1 MSTFKMNDLPNCGYL
16 PILSVMFVLVLFGLR
31 PIVAEDTASLFDG
44 KTLNGWQ
51 TIDADKQWWA
61 VTDNLITGGSL
72 ETTVPHNTFL
82 ATQESF
88 ANFELTLKIRI
99 RGAGGFINSGVQM
112 RSVRVPDS
120 SEMSGYQ
127 VDAGDDWW
135 GKLYDESRRN
145 KVIAEAA
152 NLGAVNSS
160 IHKDEWNEYRILAE
174 GPRIRSWINGVPAID
189 YTESD
194 PNIPL
199 DGHIGIQVHGGG
211 KAMVQVKD
219 VTIKRLPA
227 TEAAMTWEKLR
238 SAKSPDE
245 PWTAAEERLGFRVP
259 DGFEVELVAEESEGV
274 GKFVAAM
281 FDSAGRLWTM
291 TALEYP
297 VDANENAEASRQLFA
312 TGGVDKILVIDKPFG
327 KQVSKPRVFAEGLV
341 MPLGVLPYKDGAFV
355 QYGNDI
361 RFYRDSDGDGRADE
375 HDVVLTGFGTQDSHL
390 FPHQFTRAPGA
401 YILTAQG
408 LFNYST
414 VRRPDGS
421 PFASGEKE
429 IPFVQCKLSR
439 FTPSGSQFE
448 NLTAG
453 PNNIWG
459 LTISREGETWLQ
471 EANDIG
477 YPIIPYEPSGYYAT
491 GSRDLLQPYQ
501 PLMPPPL
508 APAQM
513 GGTGL
518 SGLALADDR
527 NGWPVPWGVRD
538 AQPDASKT
546 FYVANPITSRIQMI
560 QATFD
565 GTRYVYQK
573 QSDFLTSRDPKF
585 RPVAIE
591 FGPDGCLYVTDWY
604 NKIISHNEVPRN
616 HPERDKI
623 RGRIWRIR
631 HQSQPHPDSV
641 DIKSLAGDDLIQRL
655 GDDNAAVAKFAWQEI
670 VDRGASEL
678 APKLIQIV
686 DSSTLP
692 DDQRLGAL
700 WALEGLQ
707 PIPVPTLVSLAADEN
722 PNIRHEAA
730 RIAGVQTMSSDEF
743 ISIASPLID
752 DPSPRVR
759 AAIGDA
765 LRRVKHVDN
774 DVVSLMVRL
783 GKASAP
789 GDVWAKYDREFER
802 FLARWAM
809 QENASP
815 VAAFLATDQGAS
827 MPLENRLLAT
837 LSLSDRDA
845 AVGLARLMPELGR
858 PLSDAEVRVLA
869 AHMSEPSVKLLLTGL
884 LGDAKTRVGTLRS
897 LLALRTSADLQAL
910 MPSIASATQILL
922 SSATMSEST
931 TPELLT
937 LALEAA
943 GAFKLKNLDQPIAAM
958 AADAN
963 ASEDNKLAAL
973 RALRELGSSQY
984 ETLAK
989 LATSRS
995 EPASVR
1001 TAALSALAESPADD
1015 AAAAMVGM
1023 LSELNFEQRE
1033 SLIERMATN
1042 RAGATALVSAVEAD
1056 GITAEDLKPA
1066 VLQTMIELLPEDATL
1081 KEIWQGVSAN
1091 VHRTLKLSGGAD
1103 DYVAEPISLAGA
1115 FTVETWIRLD
1125 AGIDN
1130 NDGILGRAGSLDMNF
1145 HDSRFRVFFPAQGD
1159 VAIASRPMIAG
1170 VWTHLAVTRDD
1181 RGSFRIYIGGEL
1193 SSEGVSSSTSTF
1205 ENLNIGRTSPNAG
1218 TSAALTEFRVW
1229 DVARTPRE
1237 IRDNFDCSFSSEDAG
1252 QIEHLVRCFSGSN
1265 WGQHSGTAIVEST
1278 LDAPKLLSS
1287 TEAQQQAEMF
1297 ARYRELAVQPGD
1309 ATAGKALFEQTC
1321 LVCHQQG
1328 GTGGKIGPALDGLGL
1343 TGTEAILRN
1352 LLTPSAAMEGGYR
1365 NYRVLTYSGR
1375 IVQGLLV
1382 SQDES
1387 SVIIRQ
1393 PNTADQRI
1401 EKDDIQRAGFTT
1413 ISIMPEGLLKE
1424 LSSQHVSDLFT
1435 HLHSLKP
1442 ADSP

>member
-1 MSTFKMNDLPNCGYL
+1 MNVFLNCCYH
-16 PILSVMFVLVLFGLR
+16 PILSVIFVLLPLGLR
-31 PIVAEDTASLFDG
+31 PSVAEDAVSLFDG
-44 KTLNGWQ
+44 KSLSGWQ
-51 TIDADKQWWA
+51 TVEADEQWWT

-112 RSVRVPDS
+112 RSIRVPNS

-127 VDAGDDWW
+127 VDAGDGWW

-145 KVIAEAA
+145 KVIAEATD
-152 NLGAVNSS
+152 LEAVNKS
-160 IHKDEWNEYRILAE
+160 INNDDWNEYRIVAE

-211 KAMVQVKD
+211 KAVVQVKE
-219 VTIKRLPA
+219 VAIKRLPA
-227 TEAAMTWEKLR
+227 SATAMTWEKLR
-238 SAKSPDE
+238 TAKSTAE
-245 PWTAAEERLGFRVP
+245 PWTAAEERQGFQVP

-274 GKFVAAM
+274 GKFVATM

-312 TGGVDKILVIDKPFG
+312 AGGADKVLVIDKPFG
-327 KQVSKPRVFAEGLV
+327 KQVSKPRVFADGLV
-341 MPLGVLPYKDGAFV
+341 MPLGLLPYKDGAFV
-355 QYGNDI
+355 QYGSDI
-361 RFYRDSDGDGRADE
+361 RFYRDTDGDGHADE

-390 FPHQFTRAPGA
+390 FPHQFTRAPGG

-439 FTPSGSQFE
+439 FTPSGSHFE

-471 EANDIG
+471 EANDLG
-477 YPIIPYEPSGYYAT
+477 YPIIPYEPGGYYAT

-527 NGWPVPWGVRD
+527 NGWPAPWGEKD
-538 AQPDASKT
+538 AQPDAPRI

-565 GTRYVYQK
+565 GARYSYQK
-573 QSDFLTSRDPKF
+573 QPDFLTSRDPKF
-585 RPVAIE
+585 RPVAIQ
-591 FGPDGCLYVTDWY
+591 FGPDGCMYVTDWY

-631 HQSQPHPDSV
+631 HQSQPYPDAV
-641 DIKSLAGDDLIQRL
+641 DIKSLAGDELIQRL

-686 DSSTLP
+686 DSSELS
-692 DDQRLGAL
+692 DDRRLGAL

-707 PIPVPTLVSLAADEN
+707 PVPTSTLLSLAADEN

-730 RIAGVQTMSSDEF
+730 RLAGVQTMSSDEF
-743 ISIASPLID
+743 VSIASPLID

-789 GDVWAKYDREFER
+789 GDVWSRYDREFER

-809 QENASP
+809 QENASQ
-815 VAAFLATDQGAS
+815 VAAYLATEQGAS

-869 AHMSEPSVKLLLTGL
+869 AHLSDPSVEEALTRL
-884 LGDAKTRVGTLRS
+884 LGDAETRVGTLRS

-910 MPSIASATQILL
+910 VPSI
-922 SSATMSEST
+922 SSAAQSLLRSAAMLESN
-931 TPELLT
+931 TPELLA
-937 LALEAA
+937 LALETA
-943 GAFKLKNLDQPIAAM
+943 GAFKLKSLDQPIAAI
-958 AADAN
+958 AAGADT
-963 ASEDNKLAAL
+963 SEDNKLAAL
-973 RALRELGSSQY
+973 RALRELGSSQFDA
-984 ETLAK
+984 LAK
-989 LATSRS
+989 LAASRS

-1001 TAALSALAESPADD
+1001 TAALSALAESPADE
-1015 AAAAMVGM
+1015 AATAMVGM

-1033 SLIERMATN
+1033 SVIERMATS
-1042 RAGATALVSAVEAD
+1042 RTGATALVGAVEAGD
-1056 GITAEDLKPA
+1056 IAAEDLKPA
-1066 VLQTMIELLPEDATL
+1066 VLETMVELLPEDATL
-1081 KEIWQGVSAN
+1081 KETWEAVSAN
-1091 VHRTLKLSGGAD
+1091 THRTLKLNGGAD
-1103 DYVAEPISLAGA
+1103 DYVAEPISLAGE

-1130 NDGILGRAGSLDMNF
+1130 KDGILGRAGSLDMNF
-1145 HDSRFRVFFPAQGD
+1145 YDSRLRVYLPAHGD
-1159 VAIASRPMIAG
+1159 VVVASRPMIAG

-1181 RGSFRIYIGGEL
+1181 QGSFRIYVNGEFSAEGL
-1193 SSEGVSSSTSTF
+1193 SRSTSTF
-1205 ENLNIGRTSPNAG
+1205 ENLNIGRTTPNAG
-1218 TSAALTEFRVW
+1218 TSAALTDFRVW

-1237 IRDNFDCSFSSEDAG
+1237 IRDNFDRSFSSADVG
-1252 QIEHLVRCFSGSN
+1252 QIEHLVRCFSGSD
-1265 WGQHSGTAIVEST
+1265 WGSLSGTASVEST
-1278 LDAPKLLSS
+1278 LDAPKLLST

-1297 ARYRELAVQPGD
+1297 ARYRELAERPGD
-1309 ATAGKALFEQTC
+1309 ATAGKALFEKNC

-1328 GTGGKIGPALDGLGL
+1328 GTGGQIGPALDGLGL

-1352 LLTPSAAMEGGYR
+1352 MLTPSAAMEGGYR

-1393 PNTADQRI
+1393 LNTADQRI

-1413 ISIMPEGLLKE
+1413 ISIMPEGLLNE
-1424 LSSQHVSDLFT
+1424 LSPQQVSDLFA

-1442 ADSP
+1442 ADSQ